1 MRYIF
6 LWIGVIFTFS
16 LLPQNFASAA
26 YPDVA
31 SVTETTFTTDVTD
44 HAISLPE
51 TVVAGDLLLIIF
63 TNDGNATVTK
73 PVGWRTLW
81 DESTGSALRASGYAK
96 VAIGDEGSTTV
107 NFITSSAEQAAAQV
121 YRIQNW
127 YGTLDGIAV
136 GSEVVSTSGTTANPP
151 SLSPGWGVADTLWI
165 PIIHTSTARTIVS
178 GSDGYSNLINTR
190 SGETTTAGQIGSM
203 RLNTNT
209 ATEDPGVF
217 TFSSTGVTSVAQTI
231 AIAPAGVSPTKFFE
245 RLDVTQP
252 GTSTELFVPIYT
264 NQFYQTPDSD
274 IKRAVIV
281 IHGSNNNADDYF
293 DYVSDSIG
301 DTAGV
306 IILAPQFAEAENNPD
321 VDQLFWSSGWRQC
334 NRSDDSLPWRVPSC
348 EVIDQLIDS
357 LYSTFPN
364 LDSVVISG
372 FSAGGQFVNRYA
384 AASDDSRNRYIV
396 GAPSSYLYLSDVR
409 PDGLGGFSVPVT
421 ASSCPTYNDY
431 KFGLNNLSVTNYMDL
446 VGSSELINRYGQ
458 ARITYIIGSNDTDP
472 LDSSMDQDCESE
484 LQGAYRVS
492 RMQNFYDYL
501 ELIYAADV
509 YNRHKMEIVDGY
521 AHESQYIFGST
532 QGRNAFLEGFNFTLD
547 FDTQGGSSVSDD
559 TVASGATTTLPTAP
573 TRSGYTFQ
581 NWNTLAN
588 GSGTSYTAGATF
600 TMPSSNTILY
610 AIWSAVIVIPD
621 NYNLSF
627 NTRGGSSAPSA
638 TVAEGATTTLPTTP
652 TRSGYTFQNWNTL
665 ANGSGTSY
673 TAGASFTMPSND
685 TTLYAIWS
693 TVASSGGSGG
703 GGGGGSKSKYQSNSS
718 STTIQYK
725 DLKLTQT
732 LIEII
737 AKYRDQLIYA
747 HSLGIALPQ
756 IITDLLTSSTT
767 NASYFISNPQTQRDL
782 TINMFGEDVQVLQT
796 FLIKQGYIIPDGATG
811 YFGSQTQSALASY
824 QSKNNIIP
832 ASGYFG
838 PITREYIKRSE
849 MLGV

>member
-1 MRYIF
+1 MRYVF

-16 LLPQNFASAA
+16 LLPQNFANAA
-26 YPDVA
+26 YADIA

-44 HAISLPE
+44 HPISLPE
-51 TVVAGDLLLIIF
+51 TVAAGDLLLIIF

-136 GSEVVSTSGTTANPP
+136 GNAVVSTEAAPGGTTANPP
-151 SLSPGWGVADTLWI
+151 SVSPNWGVADTLWI
-165 PIIHTSTARTIVS
+165 PVVHTSTGRTIVS
-178 GSDGYSNLINTR
+178 GASGYSNLITTR
-190 SGETTTAGQIGSM
+190 SGENTSAGQVGSM
-203 RLNTNT
+203 RLSANT
-209 ATEDPGVF
+209 ATEDPGIF
-217 TFSSTGVTSVAQTI
+217 TFSSTGVTSVSQTI
-231 AIAPAGVSPTKFFE
+231 AIAPVGVNLTKFFE
-245 RLDVTQP
+245 RFIFTQP
-252 GTSTELFVPIYT
+252 GTSTELYVPLYT
-264 NQFYQTPDSD
+264 SQSYEVSSPD

-301 DTAGV
+301 DTDGV

-334 NRSDDSLPWRVPSC
+334 NRSDISLPWRIPSC

-357 LYSTFPN
+357 LYTTFPN

-384 AASDDSRNRYIV
+384 AANNDNRNRYIV
-396 GAPSSYLYLSDVR
+396 GAPSSYLYFSDIR

-446 VGSSELINRYGQ
+446 VGASELINRYGQ
-458 ARITYIIGSNDTDP
+458 ARITYMIGSNDTDP

-501 ELIYAADV
+501 ELIYGADV

-547 FDTQGGSSVSDD
+547 FDTQGGSSVSND
-559 TVASGATTTLPTAP
+559 TVAS
-573 TRSGYTFQ
+573 
-581 NWNTLAN
+581 
-588 GSGTSYTAGATF
+588 
-600 TMPSSNTILY
+600 
-610 AIWSAVIVIPD
+610 
-621 NYNLSF
+621 
-627 NTRGGSSAPSA
+627 
-638 TVAEGATTTLPTTP
+638 GATTTLPTTP

-665 ANGSGTSY
+665 ANGSGTAYS
-673 TAGASFTMPSND
+673 AGATYTMPSND
-685 TTLYAIWS
+685 TTLYAIWEAVAPDTFTLS
-693 TVASSGGSGG
+693 FDTQGGSTVSDATVASGGTTTLPIAPTRTGYTFQNWNTLANGSGTAYSAG
-703 GGGGGSKSKYQSNSS
+703 ATYTMPSNDTTLYAIWEAVAPGVSNRRGGGGGSRTKNKYQSIT
-718 STTIQYK
+718 STTTEQVK
-725 DLKLTQT
+725 DQELSL
-732 LIEII
+732 LFAEII

-747 HSLGIALPQ
+747 HSLGVVLPKVILDLLALP
-756 IITDLLTSSTT
+756 TSQV
-767 NASYFISNPQTQRDL
+767 FIRDL
-782 TINMFGEDVQVLQT
+782 TVDMSGEDVRNLQII
-796 FLIKQGYIIPDGATG
+796 LIEQGYVISAGATG
-811 YFGSQTQSALASY
+811 YFGKQTESALIAY
-824 QSKNNIIP
+824 QTKNNIIP
-832 ASGYFG
+832 ANGYFG
-838 PITREYIKRSE
+838 FVTRDQMIKT
-849 MLGV
+849 GVLKVNQ